1 MSDRD
6 NKKQAVNTGLIL
18 SGGGARGA
26 YQVGVLKAISEIAPP
41 SICNPF
47 PIISG
52 TSAGAINAAGL
63 ASRAKNF
70 RMAVLGLENTWSQ
83 LSSDKVFR
91 TELWS
96 FLRMLLRWVIPG
108 LAAGYTPQNAA
119 LLDNTP
125 LRHLLEL
132 VINRRRIQEAIDAD
146 YLKALC
152 ITASC
157 YNDGKS
163 VTFFQAS
170 PEVPTW
176 DRVRRVGIK
185 ARIGVQHLM
194 ASSAIPFLFPAQ
206 QVGNKYYGDGAL
218 RQIAPLSPVIHLGAE
233 KILVVG
239 VSANTT
245 APQFDSVQTYP
256 SLAQIFGHVLNSVF
270 LDSLEGDVE
279 RSERINRT
287 LSAFT
292 AEEREQHGINLRP
305 VEVLKIYPSQQID
318 DIAAA
323 HLHEMPR
330 SLRFFM
336 RTSGG
341 TDPSGAS
348 AASYLLFH
356 SGFCRALI
364 DLGYKDAMARQLEIA
379 EFLGFDRHY
388 HRQC

>member
-1 MSDRD
+1 MAEQD
-6 NKKQAVNTGLIL
+6 NKQKTNTGLIL

-26 YQVGVLKAISEIAPP
+26 YQVGVLKAISDIAPP

-70 RMAVLGLENTWSQ
+70 RMAVLGLENIWSQ

-96 FLRMLLRWVIPG
+96 FLRMLLRWIIPG
-108 LAAGYTPQNAA
+108 VAAGHTPEDAA
-119 LLDNTP
+119 LLDSTP
-125 LRHLLEL
+125 LRRLLEL
-132 VINRRRIQEAIDAD
+132 VINRRRIAEAIESD

-157 YNDGKS
+157 YTDGKS

-170 PEVPTW
+170 PEIPTW
-176 DRVRRVGIK
+176 NRARRLGVK
-185 ARIGVQHLM
+185 ATIGVQHLM

-206 QVGNKYYGDGAL
+206 QLGSKYYGDGAL

-233 KILVVG
+233 RILVVG

-245 APQFDSVQTYP
+245 APEFEPTQGYP

-270 LDSLEGDVE
+270 LDSLEMDVE

-292 AEEREQHGINLRP
+292 QDEREKHGIKLHP

-318 DIAAA
+318 EIAAE

-341 TDPSGAS
+341 TNPAGAS
-348 AASYLLFH
+348 AASYLLFDP
-356 SGFCRALI
+356 GFCRALI
-364 DLGYKDAMARQLEIA
+364 DLGYKDAMARQFEIA
-379 EFLGFDRHY
+379 EFLGFEHHQRH
-388 HRQC
+388 